1 MRTIKYAVLVLCLL
15 VAPASLANADQN
27 AQDTRTQL
35 QQLHW
40 IKGPKPIAIA
50 GVSKLTIPDKYV
62 FLNPKDGRKF
72 ATLLHNPPGKGQ
84 YYLVPINF
92 AWFAIFQFSPVG
104 YVPDSETLDPDK
116 VLSAVKQGN
125 KVANEERVKKGWS
138 KIDIIGWNYKP
149 RYNQQTK
156 RLEWA
161 INARDEATGD
171 LVTNYQTRILG
182 RRGVMAVTLVT
193 APGSLATAVNAL
205 NTDLNKFHFDPDQQY
220 SAYKPGDKVAKYG
233 LMGLIAGGAVAVAAK
248 TGILKWLFKFIYV
261 GIAAVVGAVAA
272 FFRKLF
278 GREKKV

>member
-15 VAPASLANADQN
+15 IAPVSLANADQN

-40 IKGPKPIAIA
+40 IKGPQPIAIA

-72 ATLLHNPPGKGQ
+72 ATLLHNPPEKGQ

-92 AWFAIFQFSPVG
+92 AWFAIFHFAPVG

-116 VLSAVKQGN
+116 VLSAVKQDN
-125 KVANEERVKKGWS
+125 KVANEERVKKGWG
-138 KIDIIGWNYKP
+138 KLDIIGWNYKP
-149 RYNQQTK
+149 RYNHQTK

-193 APGSLATAVNAL
+193 APGSLETAVNAL
-205 NTDLNKFHFDPDQQY
+205 NADLDNFHFDPDQVY

-261 GIAAVVGAVAA
+261 GIAAVAGAIAT